1 MNNRSS
7 TTPQSE
13 ENLRFRNSWRK
24 MKTRFSN
31 PFQCKIHE
39 EKWTKTGIFNI
50 KKNFFKT
57 SQENM
62 PRLKLFKIKSKRPP
76 QTIIEIETDPGVHRT
91 SKVQKLHF
99 RVIPNTHQNSHQNPS
114 YFPYTKSHTIIF
126 FDVTLNGFWFMN
138 NIKFMKRFR
147 RRYSPTFP
155 RRTFSQKCSKMNF
168 SILYFLLKKSKIMT
182 QISYFPLLS
191 SCG

>member
-39 EKWTKTGIFNI
+39 EKWTKTGIFDI

-62 PRLKLFKIKSKRPP
+62 PRLKLFKMKSKRPH
-76 QTIIEIETDPGVHRT
+76 QTIREIETNPGVHRT

-99 RVIPNTHQNSHQNPS
+99 WVIPNTHPNSHQNL
-114 YFPYTKSHTIIF
+114 YHFPYTKSHTICLI
-126 FDVTLNGFWFMN
+126 
-138 NIKFMKRFR
+138 
-147 RRYSPTFP
+147 
-155 RRTFSQKCSKMNF
+155 
-168 SILYFLLKKSKIMT
+168 SIS
-182 QISYFPLLS
+182 LS
-191 SCG
+191 TDLDLWII

>member
-1 MNNRSS
+1 
-7 TTPQSE
+7 
-13 ENLRFRNSWRK
+13 
-24 MKTRFSN
+24 
-31 PFQCKIHE
+31 
-39 EKWTKTGIFNI
+39 
-50 KKNFFKT
+50 
-57 SQENM
+57 M
-62 PRLKLFKIKSKRPP
+62 PRLKLLKMKSKRPP
-76 QTIIEIETDPGVHRT
+76 QTIIEIETNPGVHRT

-155 RRTFSQKCSKMNF
+155 RRTFSQKCSKMNLRWQDVTRVMIF
-168 SILYFLLKKSKIMT
+168 EVPIHEKNWDFWRFFETRDCEEITSFWYFLSRIPSLVLVEYTLDYPLKLPRKFQRNNFKIHIGKWTNVLFSK
-182 QISYFPLLS
+182 F
-191 SCG
+191 